1 MDKISCMTL
10 CGMKIHY
17 GIFFHHVNTSVLTS
31 SHKNSENSWSKK
43 NNQRKSLD
51 LSNLIMCFIIEKKK
65 NMRLN
70 LPRWKMSWRN
80 FLWQKYHTREFPRIK
95 FPDANSR
102 HTTGNWSNSKGTTAP
117 HLEPIHVTKHLT
129 TTCVTLNC
137 VC

>member
-31 SHKNSENSWSKK
+31 SHNNSENSWSKK

-51 LSNLIMCFIIEKKK
+51 LSNLIMCFIIEKK